1 MKLKEVWG
9 IAKHLAEPPRLRRT
23 DHGSSKQARSSRT
36 TDHRLARAL
45 GWFSIGLGLA
55 EVVAPRHVAKLA
67 GISAGPT
74 LVRSFGM
81 REIGAGVGIL
91 SGHQT
96 DRWLWARVAGDGTDL
111 AVLAQ
116 GLTSNNRSRGR
127 AAAALAAVAGIT
139 LLDIYC
145 ARRLAR

>member
-1 MKLKEVWG
+1 MKLK
-9 IAKHLAEPPRLRRT
+9 
-23 DHGSSKQARSSRT
+23 QALDVASHFAPGKSHRQTQNNGATAGTSQA

-55 EVVAPRHVAKLA
+55 EIFAPRHMATLA
-67 GISAGPT
+67 GISSGPA

-81 REIGAGVGIL
+81 REIGAGIGIL
-91 SGHQT
+91 SGRET
-96 DRWLWARVAGDGTDL
+96 SRWLWSRVAGDGTDL

-116 GLTSNNRSRGR
+116 GLTPSNRRRGR
-127 AAAALAAVAGIT
+127 ATIALAAVAGVT